1 MDKARSITIFD
12 VAQASGVSY
21 STVSRVLNG
30 FEFVKADTRARVLEA
45 AETLGYVANLQA
57 RSLAGGKSK
66 IIGVLV
72 PSLDNAYISSVC
84 QGIDEALAN
93 AGYDLMLYTTHRKQ
107 GKEAQYAQAIAGGL
121 TDGLLLMVPLIGS
134 DKLETNYLDVIQ
146 QKNFPYVLIDQ
157 TDASSKSSA
166 VDSDNWQGAFDATQY
181 LLDLGHKRIGFSTG
195 MMAINAA
202 RKRLEGYKAALKAN
216 RISIDERLIAE
227 GDFTHEGG
235 YGAAQSLLRLSN
247 IPTAIFASNDLS
259 AFGVMDA
266 IRDRGLSI
274 PKDISVVGFDDIPQ
288 ASITYPKL
296 STVKQPLEQMG
307 KEAVKLLLDQIEEPE
322 KPVRQITLATSLIK
336 RDSCQVHVKS

>member
-45 AETLGYVANLQA
+45 AEQLGYIANIQA

-72 PSLDNAYISSVC
+72 PSLDNAYISAVC
-84 QGIDEALAN
+84 QGIDKELVH

-107 GKEAQYAQAIAGGL
+107 GKEAQYAHAIAGGL
-121 TDGLLLMVPLIGS
+121 TDGLLLMVPLIDS
-134 DKLETNYLDVIQ
+134 DRLEASYLDVLQ
-146 QKNFPYVLIDQ
+146 KKNFPYVLIDQ
-157 TDASSKSSA
+157 TDAAGKSTV

-181 LLDLGHKRIGFSTG
+181 LIDLGHKRIGFSTG

-202 RKRLEGYKAALKAN
+202 RERLGGYKAALKAN
-216 RISIDERLIAE
+216 NIAVKKSLIVE
-227 GDFTHEGG
+227 GSFAYEGG
-235 YGAAQSLLRLSN
+235 YRATEKLLKLN
-247 IPTAIFASNDLS
+247 KKPTAIFASNDLS

-266 IRDRGLSI
+266 VRDKGLSI
-274 PKDISVVGFDDIPQ
+274 PEDISVVGFDDIPQ

-296 STVKQPLEQMG
+296 TTVKQPLEQMG
-307 KEAVKLLLDQIEEPE
+307 REAVKLLLDQIETPK
-322 KPVRQITLATSLIK
+322 KPSRVTLATTLIK
-336 RDSCQVHVKS
+336 RDSCQALN